1 MSRRSRIIFAACI
14 LHARRVMIL
23 GRCNSSSVA
32 RCISELSKKQL
43 NVGVQRCRK
52 KFYLSPI
59 VECDMKK

>member
-1 MSRRSRIIFAACI
+1 MYYMSRIIFAACI
-14 LHARRVMIL
+14 FHARRVMIL

-43 NVGVQRCRK
+43 SAGAQGYRK
-52 KFYLSPI
+52 KFYLSRI